1 MQNGTAAL
9 GTSNY
14 HQITSHGRNIL
25 VEKLH
30 LLEERWRD
38 ILEVI
43 KNQTMESYDFTK
55 SSHELQDINLEM
67 QRINYVLQTASTLVP
82 ITTNLVVRGSRVTV
96 ESLGQIQQYR
106 VVDSI
111 EADPNNGYV
120 SDKCPLGI
128 GLLGKSV
135 GDIVRIEGP
144 RVTRNYKIVK
154 IEQEEA

>member
-1 MQNGTAAL
+1 MQNGTIIL
-9 GTSNY
+9 SSNKY
-14 HQITSHGRNIL
+14 YQITSHGRNIL
-25 VEKLH
+25 IEKLH
-30 LLEERWRD
+30 LLEERWHD
-38 ILEVI
+38 ILDVI
-43 KNQTMESYDFTK
+43 KNQTVESYDFTK
-55 SSHELQDINLEM
+55 NSHELQDINLEI

-82 ITTNLVVRGSRVTV
+82 EKTNSVVKGSTVTV
-96 ESLGQIQQYR
+96 ESDGQAYQYC

-120 SDKCPLGI
+120 SDQCPLGV

-135 GDIVRIEGP
+135 NDIIRIEGP